1 MRRTLLALTAGAL
14 TLSGLVT
21 AAPASANHNCAEGF
35 EIVCF
40 IGCPNPPKICPW
52 P

>member
-1 MRRTLLALTAGAL
+1 MRRVLAVAAIGAA
-14 TLSGLVT
+14 LVGWVP
-21 AAPASANHNCAEGF
+21 ASPASANHNCAEGF

-40 IGCPNPPKICPW
+40 IGCPSPKICPW